1 MYRMHYLIIYVYV
14 FLFILPSPII
24 YNPVL
29 VGNVSIHLFFVLFCY
44 ANILSLQLKMA
55 RSISFRLTNQITVSM
70 LHAVHVYLPTVVEVP
85 VGIQLQLLH
94 LLHLIQHLMHIELG
108 HEELQTTVSVSL
120 TANQRGA

>member
-1 MYRMHYLIIYVYV
+1 
-14 FLFILPSPII
+14 
-24 YNPVL
+24 
-29 VGNVSIHLFFVLFCY
+29 
-44 ANILSLQLKMA
+44 MA
-55 RSISFRLTNQITVSM
+55 RSIGFRLTNQITVSM